1 MDLEESPELQILEE
15 RTDNSF
21 EKICA
26 LIDENEKLT
35 EKNLKLEHDIQK
47 LREVNMKQV
56 KKFEDQIESLLQDN
70 ETLEAHIKSLNRR
83 LLKEE
88 IEKEGLTEINEEKRE
103 LISEYKIMNLK
114 NLGSINV
121 SKKQDNQSEDTRN
134 LGRENETVNTWTLVE
149 KEKSLRE
156 LSDECNQIVFNVM
169 KDINLQ
175 FNPPHKLRKRRAMIN
190 AATRFAL
197 EEVFKQNPRP
207 SAEELA
213 VLCDSLDME
222 REVVRVWFQN
232 RRQMERK
239 HGLEEAKDPD
249 GVSAETNV
257 APHHLEYRKGEELF
271 PPDHRFIHH
280 GRRQSQVWQYGGFKK
295 DEDGK
300 LDKSRV
306 FCSLCGKD
314 FRYFRS
320 PDKLLRHLRNTH
332 PNEFNEK
339 SQEENEQSEETGLE
353 ESKDTGASEDA
364 AMFTISAE
372 PKFAPRQSEYRIG
385 EELFPPEGL
394 RKSPNYVPSHVWQY
408 GGFRKDEDGNLDKSK
423 IFCGIC
429 GKGFNYFRSHND
441 LRGHL
446 RYNHPNEYTDEKNTH
461 PNDHNDDDED
471 NGDVKKKR
479 QNNHSDIDNLL
490 FRTWKG
496 DMELFPPP
504 GPPHGSPQP
513 SRAWKFG
520 GLKKDEDGNLIK
532 SKIFCGLC
540 GHEFVYKASAN
551 PLLRHLRNTHPNEF
565 NEKTQEENKTSE
577 ETEEIEMDTAASQGQ
592 EDEQSEEIETDIEM
606 ETATS
611 HEQDNDVGEEI
622 DHNEAPEMIEDEHT
636 DAEKFLEESSS
647 DEDELSTD
655 EKSDG
660 KQKIASVLN
669 SRRTYCRN
677 CPVCIQEDCNTCANC
692 LDRPKNGGANKLKQ
706 KCMIKA
712 QCVYTKQQLKCPL
725 PDCSVEKTYPKLWLL
740 QWHIGSH
747 FCDIF
752 LKHFPRQNNCPLCP
766 RKIHSVTEHVYHL
779 GVSHKTLLDVIPEDD
794 LRKEYILPFFK
805 KYI

>member
-1 MDLEESPELQILEE
+1 MDLGESPELQILEE
-15 RTDNSF
+15 KTDNSF

-35 EKNLKLEHDIQK
+35 EKNLQLEHDIQK
-47 LREVNMKQV
+47 LKEVNMEQV

-70 ETLEAHIKSLNRR
+70 ETLEAHIKNLNRR

-121 SKKQDNQSEDTRN
+121 SKKQDNQSEDIRHR
-134 LGRENETVNTWTLVE
+134 GREKETVNTWTLVE
-149 KEKSLRE
+149 KEKSLKE

-207 SAEELA
+207 SAEKLA

-232 RRQMERK
+232 RRQVERK
-239 HGLEEAKDPD
+239 HGLEEAKDPE
-249 GVSAETNV
+249 GEPEVSAETNV

-314 FRYFRS
+314 FKYFRS

-332 PNEFNEK
+332 PNEFNEM
-339 SQEENEQSEETGLE
+339 EESEQSEETGLE

-364 AMFTISAE
+364 AMSTISAE

-471 NGDVKKKR
+471 NMDVKKKR

-565 NEKTQEENKTSE
+565 NEKSQRENKKSE
-577 ETEEIEMDTAASQGQ
+577 EAETEEIEMDNAASRTG
-592 EDEQSEEIETDIEM
+592 
-606 ETATS
+606 A
-611 HEQDNDVGEEI
+611 
-622 DHNEAPEMIEDEHT
+622 
-636 DAEKFLEESSS
+636 
-647 DEDELSTD
+647 
-655 EKSDG
+655 
-660 KQKIASVLN
+660 
-669 SRRTYCRN
+669 RR
-677 CPVCIQEDCNTCANC
+677 
-692 LDRPKNGGANKLKQ
+692 
-706 KCMIKA
+706 
-712 QCVYTKQQLKCPL
+712 
-725 PDCSVEKTYPKLWLL
+725 
-740 QWHIGSH
+740 
-747 FCDIF
+747 
-752 LKHFPRQNNCPLCP
+752 
-766 RKIHSVTEHVYHL
+766 
-779 GVSHKTLLDVIPEDD
+779 
-794 LRKEYILPFFK
+794 
-805 KYI
+805 

>member
-1 MDLEESPELQILEE
+1 MEESPELQILEE
-15 RTDNSF
+15 KTDNSF

-35 EKNLKLEHDIQK
+35 EKNLQLEHDIQK
-47 LREVNMKQV
+47 LKEVNMEQV
-56 KKFEDQIESLLQDN
+56 RKFEDQVESLLQDN
-70 ETLEAHIKSLNRR
+70 ETLEEHIKSLNRR

-134 LGRENETVNTWTLVE
+134 IGRENETVNTWTLVE
-149 KEKSLRE
+149 KEKSLKE

-175 FNPPHKLRKRRAMIN
+175 FNPPHKLRKRRSVIN

-207 SAEELA
+207 SAEKLA
-213 VLCDSLDME
+213 VLCESLDME

-232 RRQMERK
+232 RRRVGRR
-239 HGLEEAKDPD
+239 HGLEKTKEPE
-249 GVSAETNV
+249 GEPEV
-257 APHHLEYRKGEELF
+257 APPHLKYRKGEELF
-271 PPDHRFIHH
+271 PPDHRFHH
-280 GRRQSQVWQYGGFKK
+280 GRQSRVWQYGGFKK

-300 LDKSRV
+300 LDKSRT
-306 FCSLCGKD
+306 FCGLCGKD

-320 PDKLLRHLRNTH
+320 PDRLLRHLRNTH

-339 SQEENEQSEETGLE
+339 SQEENNQPEET
-353 ESKDTGASEDA
+353 
-364 AMFTISAE
+364 
-372 PKFAPRQSEYRIG
+372 
-385 EELFPPEGL
+385 
-394 RKSPNYVPSHVWQY
+394 
-408 GGFRKDEDGNLDKSK
+408 
-423 IFCGIC
+423 
-429 GKGFNYFRSHND
+429 
-441 LRGHL
+441 
-446 RYNHPNEYTDEKNTH
+446 
-461 PNDHNDDDED
+461 DD
-471 NGDVKKKR
+471 
-479 QNNHSDIDNLL
+479 
-490 FRTWKG
+490 
-496 DMELFPPP
+496 
-504 GPPHGSPQP
+504 
-513 SRAWKFG
+513 
-520 GLKKDEDGNLIK
+520 
-532 SKIFCGLC
+532 
-540 GHEFVYKASAN
+540 
-551 PLLRHLRNTHPNEF
+551 
-565 NEKTQEENKTSE
+565 
-577 ETEEIEMDTAASQGQ
+577 IEMDTTASQGQ
-592 EDEQSEEIETDIEM
+592 GDEQSEEIGTVIEM
-606 ETATS
+606 ETVTS
-611 HEQDNDVGEEI
+611 HEQENDVGEET
-622 DHNEAPEMIEDEHT
+622 DHTEVPEMIEYEHT
-636 DAEKFLEESSS
+636 EAEKFLEESSS

-660 KQKIASVLN
+660 KQKIATVLN
-669 SRRTYCRN
+669 SRRTYCKN

-712 QCVYTKQQLKCPL
+712 KCVYANTNRLKCPL

-747 FCDIF
+747 FSDIF
-752 LKHFPRQNNCPLCP
+752 LKHFPKQNNCPLCP